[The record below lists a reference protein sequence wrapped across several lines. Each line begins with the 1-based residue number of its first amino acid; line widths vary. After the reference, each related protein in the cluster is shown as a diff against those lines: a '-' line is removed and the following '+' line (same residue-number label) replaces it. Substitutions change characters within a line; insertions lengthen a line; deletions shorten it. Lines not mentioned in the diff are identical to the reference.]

1 MNKQTKLLVAAG
13 ISIILIL
20 LAITIWSLKT
30 NQQTKIEMAEMEEMI
45 NFEKEQLEEEF
56 NDLAMQFDGYGADI
70 HNDSLV
76 MLLDQEKQKV
86 AQLLEELKL
95 TKATNARRIAELK
108 KELATVRAVMVQ
120 YVHQID
126 SLDRINKTLVADNI
140 AIKKKYEDVSQ
151 QAEILQQEK
160 EVLHQTVIRASM
172 LEINNFTIDFLNKKD
187 RSTKRYT
194 QIAKIKFAYTIA
206 KNITTQP
213 GMKTIYLRILRPD
226 GEVLQKSPEHLFP
239 FENTE
244 LIYSLK
250 KDFEYAGEPIT
261 DELYWTV
268 EEILPIGEYSA
279 DFFIDGHQ
287 IARHNFRIEK

>member
-108 KELATVRAVMVQ
+108 KE
-120 YVHQID
+120 
-126 SLDRINKTLVADNI
+126 S
-140 AIKKKYEDVSQ
+140 
-151 QAEILQQEK
+151 
-160 EVLHQTVIRASM
+160 
-172 LEINNFTIDFLNKKD
+172 
-187 RSTKRYT
+187 
-194 QIAKIKFAYTIA
+194 
-206 KNITTQP
+206 
-213 GMKTIYLRILRPD
+213 
-226 GEVLQKSPEHLFP
+226 SPV
-239 FENTE
+239 
-244 LIYSLK
+244 YS
-250 KDFEYAGEPIT
+250 
-261 DELYWTV
+261 V
-268 EEILPIGEYSA
+268 
-279 DFFIDGHQ
+279 
-287 IARHNFRIEK
+287 

>member
-1 MNKQTKLLVAAG
+1 MNKQTKLLAVAG
-13 ISIILIL
+13 IIIILIL
-20 LAITIWSLKT
+20 LGITIWSLQK
-30 NQQTKIEMAEMEEMI
+30 NKQTKIQMEEMEEMI

-70 HNDSLV
+70 QNDSLV
-76 MLLDQEKQKV
+76 TLLDQEKQKV
-86 AQLLEELKL
+86 IQLLEELKL

-172 LEINNFTIDFLNKKD
+172 LEINNFTVEFLNKKD

-194 QIAKIKFAYTIA
+194 QIAKIKFAYSIA

-213 GMKTIYLRILRPD
+213 GIKTIYLRILRPD
-226 GEVLQKSPEHLFP
+226 GEILQKSPEHIFQ

-244 LIYSLK
+244 LLYSLK
-250 KDFEYAGEPIT
+250 KDFEYAGEPIN

-279 DFFIDGHQ
+279 DFFIDGRQ
-287 IARHNFRIEK
+287 IARYNFRIEK

>member
-279 DFFIDGHQ
+279 DFFIDGRQ

>member
-1 MNKQTKLLVAAG
+1 MNKQIKIIGIAG
-13 ISIILIL
+13 IIIIFIL
-20 LAITIWSLKT
+20 LGITLWSVHE
-30 NQQTKIEMAEMEEMI
+30 NQQTKVEMAEMEDMI

-56 NDLAMQFDGYGADI
+56 NDFAMQFDGYGADI

-76 MLLDQEKQKV
+76 NLLDQEKQKV
-86 AQLLEELKL
+86 VQLLEELKL

-108 KELATVRAVMVQ
+108 KELATVRSVMVQ

-160 EVLHQTVIRASM
+160 EALHQTVVRASM
-172 LEINNFTIDFLNKKD
+172 LEIYDFKVEMLNKKD
-187 RSTKRYT
+187 RITKRYT
-194 QIAKIKFAYTIA
+194 QIAKLRFAYGIA
-206 KNITTQP
+206 KNITTEP
-213 GMKTIYLRILRPD
+213 GMKTLYLRIVRPD
-226 GEVLQKSPEHLFP
+226 GEVLQKSAEHLFS

-244 LIYSLK
+244 LVYSLK
-250 KDFEYAGEPIT
+250 KDFEYAGEAIT

-279 DFFIDGHQ
+279 DFFIDGRQ
-287 IARHNFRIEK
+287 LARFNFRIEK